1 MGTPFDYS
9 ESVYRFYLE
18 VADCRAATRRLIEEF
33 LPQHHAAGIVDL
45 DYVFEP
51 EMPIQCAPDLDS
63 QASVE
68 REHCDLPARPTYKD
82 QGALEKPL
90 SLISTPI
97 LLSRIAFLAGT

>member
-18 VADCRAATRRLIEEF
+18 VADCHAATRRLIEEF

-51 EMPIQCAPDLDS
+51 EMPIQCAPDL
-63 QASVE
+63 V
-68 REHCDLPARPTYKD
+68 R
-82 QGALEKPL
+82 
-90 SLISTPI
+90 
-97 LLSRIAFLAGT
+97 LLSNENIAIYQLFRLTKTKGRWRNRSA